1 MGLGRMWP
9 LAMTGLHVEGDA
21 GVTPAPQ
28 LHSLRMQAEP
38 DSVPLGANLSL
49 TLAAFSAGFS
59 KDQGVLGWVTA
70 ELAPRYKTPF

>member
-1 MGLGRMWP
+1 MQSGSRTYVASGHDRSARGR
-9 LAMTGLHVEGDA
+9 GDA

-28 LHSLRMQAEP
+28 LYSLRMQAEP

-59 KDQGVLGWVTA
+59 KDQGVLGW
-70 ELAPRYKTPF
+70 APRYKTPF